1 MTNQLRFRA
10 LFALAATQAAFGC
23 SRFVWKEDPFTP
35 DKAPT
40 TEIIASGRDTTYVL
54 RRSSYYLLAQ
64 QRDALWNR
72 EVMDDVAWRYRALF
86 GESPPPIAIAL
97 DTMMTTSVADTTWR
111 GLPFA
116 TVAPPR
122 RPADAPDKRA
132 PDREPPDADD
142 AARVRLI
149 MRPMLAA
156 TAAETWLKARALAA
170 AGGSMDQPGGPE
182 RPSAARGALPAW
194 MEAGSLRI
202 MASGGAP
209 DRAAA
214 ELRANQKGMVA
225 LTSLFAVTWQ
235 RRPNALEIARGG
247 AGARDGDADDDLRM
261 IGGTSVDRRGREPIP
276 GVSPLFIAQSVSV
289 LAFLHE
295 RDVALIARLADDLP
309 RGASIENVLA
319 SSTMLPHSVAGLEAE
334 WRKWLQRS
342 ARRR

>member
-1 MTNQLRFRA
+1 MNRFKLRA
-10 LFALAATQAAFGC
+10 LVALAAIQAMTGC

-35 DKAPT
+35 DKAPA

-72 EVMDDVAWRYRALF
+72 EIMDDVAWRYRALF
-86 GESPPPIAIAL
+86 GEAPPPIAIGL
-97 DTMMTTSVADTTWR
+97 DTVMTTGVADTTWR

-116 TVAPPR
+116 TVAPRR
-122 RPADAPDKRA
+122 RPADASDKRA
-132 PDREPPDADD
+132 ADRERSEADD

-149 MRPMLAA
+149 MGPMLAA

-170 AGGSMDQPGGPE
+170 AGGSMEQPGGPE
-182 RPSAARGALPAW
+182 RPSPTRGALPAW

-214 ELRANQKGMVA
+214 ELRANQKGIVP
-225 LTSLFAVTWQ
+225 LPSLFAVAWQ
-235 RRPNALEIARGG
+235 RRPNAMEIARGG
-247 AGARDGDADDDLRM
+247 VGPRDGDADDELRM
-261 IGGTSVDRRGREPIP
+261 IDGPSADRRRREPIP

-309 RGASIENVLA
+309 RGASIETVLA
-319 SSTMLPHSVAGLEAE
+319 SSTTLPHSVAALEAE